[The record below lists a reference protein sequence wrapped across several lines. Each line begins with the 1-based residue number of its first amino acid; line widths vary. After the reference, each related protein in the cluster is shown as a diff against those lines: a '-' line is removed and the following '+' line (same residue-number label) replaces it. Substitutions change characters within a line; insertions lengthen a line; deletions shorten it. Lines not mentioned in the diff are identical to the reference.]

1 MMTTEIDWQQPLVEL
16 DWLQSEHVAR
26 VYLLNCFE
34 LEKAYD
40 NDKKKLKAYRKVIK
54 DITPASDWEFL
65 KEKLTIEEKITD
77 TYMD

>member
-26 VYLLNCFE
+26 VYLINCFE
-34 LEKAYD
+34 LEKSFD
-40 NDKKKLKAYRKVIK
+40 NNPKKLKAYRKVIK
-54 DITPASDWEFL
+54 DITPTGDWEFL
-65 KEKLTIEEKITD
+65 KERLLIEEKITD